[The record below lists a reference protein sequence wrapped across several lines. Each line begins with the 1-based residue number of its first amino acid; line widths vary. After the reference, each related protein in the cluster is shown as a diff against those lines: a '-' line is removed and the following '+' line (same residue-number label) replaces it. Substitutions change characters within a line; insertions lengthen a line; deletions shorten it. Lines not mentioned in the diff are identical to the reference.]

1 MTTDLSGR
9 PSSALASK
17 AILRFARVS
26 ARKARLVAD
35 LVRGKDVSEAIE
47 QLSFADKKTA
57 PILKKLVESA
67 VANAEQAARRA
78 NADLDID
85 QLYVKTV
92 LVDQGPSLRRFRPR
106 AQGRATKVLKK
117 TAHITVELATR

>member
-1 MTTDLSGR
+1 ME
-9 PSSALASK
+9 SK
-17 AILRFARVS
+17 AILRFVRVS

-35 LVRGKDVSEAIE
+35 MVRGKDVSEAIE

-57 PILKKLVESA
+57 PILRKLVESA
-67 VANAEQAARRA
+67 VANAEQAAKRA

-92 LVDQGPSLRRFRPR
+92 LVDQGPTLRRFRPR
-106 AQGRATKVLKK
+106 AQGRTTKILKK